1 MAILVK
7 QKTNVSL
14 RDILGDDLLKD
25 LFLYLYDDEKEIILK
40 ALELKSNGFLET
52 NTSKIKGRE
61 YLIYSIQ
68 LSDDIINRLME
79 HGIKGIVYKDSRK
92 QKVYINVYKAN
103 KDQYENLNTSQYR
116 KYKLTNGFILFSE
129 DVYFK

>member
-25 LFLYLYDDEKEIILK
+25 LFLYLYVDEKEIILK
-40 ALELKSNGFLET
+40 VLELKSNGFLEA
-52 NTSKIKGRE
+52 NTSKIKGQE

-79 HGIKGIVYKDSRK
+79 RGIKGIVYKDSRK

>member
-25 LFLYLYDDEKEIILK
+25 LFLYLYDDEKEIILN
-40 ALELKSNGFLET
+40 ALELKSNGFLEA

-68 LSDDIINRLME
+68 LSDNIINRLME
-79 HGIKGIVYKDSRK
+79 RGIKGIVYKDSRK

>member
-14 RDILGDDLLKD
+14 RDILGDVLLTD

-40 ALELKSNGFLET
+40 ALELKSNGFLEA
-52 NTSKIKGRE
+52 NTSKIRGRG

-79 HGIKGIVYKDSRK
+79 RGIKGIVYKDSRK

>member
-1 MAILVK
+1 MVK

-40 ALELKSNGFLET
+40 VLELKSNGFLEA
-52 NTSKIKGRE
+52 NTSKIKGQE

-79 HGIKGIVYKDSRK
+79 RGIKGIVYKDSRK